1 MAMKGVLRPG
11 HIQLRVLDLEESV
24 TFYKDVLGLV
34 ETGRDKQGRVYF
46 KAWDER
52 DHSSVI
58 LRQADRAGIDFF
70 GFKVDSKA
78 TLDKFDRD
86 LRAYGLKTERL
97 PAGDLLE
104 TGERVRFELPSGHL
118 IELYAEKKEV
128 GNGLPEMN
136 PGPNMLGNTYAYI
149 PLSVSLNDD
158 KVILHANLGWLKD
171 KASGQNNLSWGVGGE
186 FKVHARL
193 LGIAETFGDNRSMSY
208 GQVGVRYSVRP
219 DLFQVDATIGQQ
231 LSGPGK
237 NHWVSFGIRYTPDKL
252 F

>member
-1 MAMKGVLRPG
+1 MRLKNLACTALIIPTCAFAARPFVTDDARLTTAG
-11 HIQLRVLDLEESV
+11 SCQLESWMRI
-24 TFYKDVLGLV
+24 YP
-34 ETGRDKQGRVYF
+34 
-46 KAWDER
+46 
-52 DHSSVI
+52 
-58 LRQADRAGIDFF
+58 
-70 GFKVDSKA
+70 DSKELWA
-78 TLDKFDRD
+78 
-86 LRAYGLKTERL
+86 L
-97 PAGDLLE
+97 PACNPTGNLEFTVGGGRARHDDAPATSDYVFQAKTLFRPLE
-104 TGERVRFELPSGHL
+104 TNDWGIGF
-118 IELYAEKKEV
+118 AV
-128 GNGLPEMN
+128 GTIRHPEIN

-171 KASGQNNLSWGVGGE
+171 KASGQNNLSWGVGSE
-186 FKVHARL
+186 FKLHAKL

-231 LSGPGK
+231 LLGPGK

>member
-1 MAMKGVLRPG
+1 MRLKNLACTALIIPTCAFAARPFVTDDARLTTAG
-11 HIQLRVLDLEESV
+11 SCQLESWMRI
-24 TFYKDVLGLV
+24 YP
-34 ETGRDKQGRVYF
+34 
-46 KAWDER
+46 
-52 DHSSVI
+52 
-58 LRQADRAGIDFF
+58 
-70 GFKVDSKA
+70 DSKELWA
-78 TLDKFDRD
+78 
-86 LRAYGLKTERL
+86 L
-97 PAGDLLE
+97 PACNPTGNLEFTVGGGRARHDDAPATSDYVFQAKTLFRPLE
-104 TGERVRFELPSGHL
+104 TNDWGIGF
-118 IELYAEKKEV
+118 AV
-128 GNGLPEMN
+128 GTIRHPEIN

-149 PLSVSLNDD
+149 PLSASLNDD

-186 FKVHARL
+186 FKLHARL

>member
-1 MAMKGVLRPG
+1 MRLKNLACTALIIPTCAFAARPFVTDDARLTTAG
-11 HIQLRVLDLEESV
+11 SCQLESWMRI
-24 TFYKDVLGLV
+24 YP
-34 ETGRDKQGRVYF
+34 
-46 KAWDER
+46 
-52 DHSSVI
+52 
-58 LRQADRAGIDFF
+58 
-70 GFKVDSKA
+70 DSKELWA
-78 TLDKFDRD
+78 
-86 LRAYGLKTERL
+86 L
-97 PAGDLLE
+97 PACNPTGNLEFTVGGGRARHEDAPATSDYVFQAKTLFRPLE
-104 TGERVRFELPSGHL
+104 TNDWGIGF
-118 IELYAEKKEV
+118 AV
-128 GNGLPEMN
+128 GTIRHPEIN

-171 KASGQNNLSWGVGGE
+171 KASGQNNLSWGVGSE
-186 FKVHARL
+186 FKLHAKL

>member
-1 MAMKGVLRPG
+1 MRLKNLACTALIIPTCAFAARPFVTDDARLTTAG
-11 HIQLRVLDLEESV
+11 SCQLESWMRI
-24 TFYKDVLGLV
+24 YP
-34 ETGRDKQGRVYF
+34 
-46 KAWDER
+46 
-52 DHSSVI
+52 
-58 LRQADRAGIDFF
+58 
-70 GFKVDSKA
+70 DSKELWA
-78 TLDKFDRD
+78 
-86 LRAYGLKTERL
+86 L
-97 PAGDLLE
+97 PACNPTGNLEFTVGGGRARHDDAPATSDYVFQAKTLFRPLE
-104 TGERVRFELPSGHL
+104 TNDWGIGF
-118 IELYAEKKEV
+118 AV
-128 GNGLPEMN
+128 GTIRHPEIN

-186 FKVHARL
+186 FKLHARL

-237 NHWVSFGIRYTPDKL
+237 NHWLSFGIRYTPDKL

>member
-1 MAMKGVLRPG
+1 MRLKNLACTALIIPTCAFAARPFVTDDARLTTAG
-11 HIQLRVLDLEESV
+11 SCQLESWMRI
-24 TFYKDVLGLV
+24 YP
-34 ETGRDKQGRVYF
+34 
-46 KAWDER
+46 
-52 DHSSVI
+52 
-58 LRQADRAGIDFF
+58 
-70 GFKVDSKA
+70 DSKELWA
-78 TLDKFDRD
+78 
-86 LRAYGLKTERL
+86 L
-97 PAGDLLE
+97 PACNPTGNLEFTVGGGRARHDDAPATSDNVFQAQTLFRPLE
-104 TGERVRFELPSGHL
+104 TNDWGIGF
-118 IELYAEKKEV
+118 AV
-128 GNGLPEMN
+128 GTNRHPEIN

-149 PLSVSLNDD
+149 PLSGSLNDD

-186 FKVHARL
+186 FKLHARL

>member
-1 MAMKGVLRPG
+1 MRLKNLACTALIIPTCAFAARPFVTDDARLTTAG
-11 HIQLRVLDLEESV
+11 SCQLESWMRI
-24 TFYKDVLGLV
+24 YP
-34 ETGRDKQGRVYF
+34 
-46 KAWDER
+46 
-52 DHSSVI
+52 
-58 LRQADRAGIDFF
+58 
-70 GFKVDSKA
+70 DSKELWA
-78 TLDKFDRD
+78 
-86 LRAYGLKTERL
+86 L
-97 PAGDLLE
+97 PACNPTGNLEFTVGGGRARHDDAPATSDYVFQANTLFRPLE
-104 TGERVRFELPSGHL
+104 TNDWGIGF
-118 IELYAEKKEV
+118 AV
-128 GNGLPEMN
+128 GTIRHPEIN

-171 KASGQNNLSWGVGGE
+171 KASGQNNLSWGVGSE
-186 FKVHARL
+186 FKLHAKL